1 MAIAV
6 ETGLAS
12 STKPVSICVKPVSPG
27 LTKPVS
33 IRFKP
38 VWPGFRKPVSVKP
51 VFTQTGCNEIGEA
64 PTPHTPIAK
73 PVSEASFASST
84 KPVSICVKPVSPGLT
99 KPVSMKPV
107 RWPLLSKPVRLPISG
122 SVCGHREY
130 MRFPLISMRFQ

>member
-1 MAIAV
+1 MARYSAVFVFQWKNVVESCRNAYRWEKIKFASERTDRELLGRPVARYSAPTPIAKPFP

-51 VFTQTGCNEIGEA
+51 VSR
-64 PTPHTPIAK
+64 K
-73 PVSEASFASST
+73 PVSA
-84 KPVSICVKPVSPGLT
+84 GDL
-99 KPVSMKPV
+99 
-107 RWPLLSKPVRLPISG
+107 
-122 SVCGHREY
+122 
-130 MRFPLISMRFQ
+130 